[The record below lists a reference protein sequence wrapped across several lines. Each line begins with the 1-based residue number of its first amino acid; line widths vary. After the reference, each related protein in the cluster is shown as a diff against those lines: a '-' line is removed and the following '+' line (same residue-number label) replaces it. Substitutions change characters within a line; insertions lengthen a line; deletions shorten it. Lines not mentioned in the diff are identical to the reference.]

1 MAFLLCCVGILR
13 SQDTIFLFRM
23 DYMDSVYPIM
33 KDSTSRF
40 IIDIDGSGDDFF
52 DSYFQRTVYGDRII
66 VPPRTIV
73 WGLNVA
79 TFLGP
84 RSIRDSV
91 NIRGVVVQVVNGD
104 YNNPICHYTNPLR
117 AVSHRPYDL
126 YWAFDHPTLCLT
138 NEHDTNSYYVDTVL
152 GVYSLYFDSPIQ
164 VADTIYVG
172 MYVTGNRPAEVNP
185 NYEGFRGI
193 PTDVYHCD
201 IIDCSCNDSCG
212 FLGVEWVDEKNDMQL
227 SLSLGPYNRGWVGC
241 VFPIFTPPDTDSFGC
256 PMVEGFAYAGVMADY
271 PVFVWDT
278 AGEHQLYEMAY
289 GPYDA
294 PLDSLHIVQTSNR
307 YHELTGEQLSP
318 EVYYQA
324 RLRAKCHHACP
335 VHDTLMWT
343 PWSDPIYFYIGDS
356 MPDTAHHQPGETIA
370 DVSTVAAFT
379 LTPNPAHGYV
389 SLSVDS
395 LVPVD
400 GFLLTIHDV
409 GGREMMRRTLHGST
423 TRLSLAGLSAGIYT
437 ISLSGPQGTA
447 IRRLSVE

>member
-1 MAFLLCCVGILR
+1 MLKARLN
-13 SQDTIFLFRM
+13 LF
-23 DYMDSVYPIM
+23 S
-33 KDSTSRF
+33 
-40 IIDIDGSGDDFF
+40 
-52 DSYFQRTVYGDRII
+52 
-66 VPPRTIV
+66 
-73 WGLNVA
+73 A
-79 TFLGP
+79 
-84 RSIRDSV
+84 
-91 NIRGVVVQVVNGD
+91 
-104 YNNPICHYTNPLR
+104 
-117 AVSHRPYDL
+117 
-126 YWAFDHPTLCLT
+126 
-138 NEHDTNSYYVDTVL
+138 
-152 GVYSLYFDSPIQ
+152 
-164 VADTIYVG
+164 
-172 MYVTGNRPAEVNP
+172 
-185 NYEGFRGI
+185 
-193 PTDVYHCD
+193 
-201 IIDCSCNDSCG
+201 
-212 FLGVEWVDEKNDMQL
+212 
-227 SLSLGPYNRGWVGC
+227 
-241 VFPIFTPPDTDSFGC
+241 
-256 PMVEGFAYAGVMADY
+256 AGVMADY

-356 MPDTAHHQPGETIA
+356 MPDTAHHQSGETIA

-389 SLSVDS
+389 TLSVDNP
-395 LVPVD
+395 VPAD